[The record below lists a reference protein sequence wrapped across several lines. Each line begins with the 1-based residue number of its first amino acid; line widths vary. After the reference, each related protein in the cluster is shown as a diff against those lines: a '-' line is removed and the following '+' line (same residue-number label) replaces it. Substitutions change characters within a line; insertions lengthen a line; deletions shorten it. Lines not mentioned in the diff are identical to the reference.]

1 MPILGISYRRVL
13 VIFKEGEG
21 VNFGWFGSFANI

>member
-1 MPILGISYRRVL
+1 MPTKEMPILGISYRRVL

-21 VNFGWFGSFANI
+21 VNFG